1 MPEYR
6 DTLQLPATDFAM
18 KANLS
23 QSEPKTLQ
31 RFTEMNFYE
40 RVNSARANAPIFR
53 FHDGPPYAN
62 GPIHV
67 GHMVNKV
74 LKDMVVRSRL
84 MEGMRC
90 PYTPGW
96 DCHGLPIEHR
106 VLTELSKKGKMKEL
120 DALPPNERRV
130 AIRAACASDAVKFI
144 QVQADGMKRLLTFAD
159 YEHPYRTLDQAY
171 EGATLELF
179 ATLVEQD
186 IVFRERKPVHWSIA
200 NRTALAEAELE
211 YEDREDP
218 SIWVDFEAAD
228 REAVA
233 KVFGVELDS
242 TPSFM
247 IWTTTPWTLPAN
259 LAIAVGGAYNYS
271 LVRIDGGES
280 IIASDMIEK
289 VSKAIGAQKVER
301 LGETTGDKLV
311 GLQYTHPFCD
321 RIGKIIAAPHVTLE
335 DGTGLV
341 HTAPGHGEEDWR
353 AGRKE
358 GLEAYCPVRDN
369 GTYDDTVPEWLRG
382 VSIWE
387 ANKTILEHIT
397 KSGHLVHHLMFTHS
411 YPHDWRSKTPV
422 IFRATEQWFIGVDRK
437 VKNSGRTIRELA
449 SEAVE
454 SKIEF
459 VPEWGRNRMRGMI
472 ASRPD
477 WCLSRQRSWGLPI
490 PAFKLAD
497 GSTFMT
503 PASIRAV
510 AKVMREHGSDAWFKR
525 TPQELLAH
533 YNSAQDVNAPKDF
546 NSATI
551 EKLFDI
557 FDVWFEAGSSWHSV
571 MQERGQGFPAE
582 LYLEGSD
589 QHRGWFQLSMLL
601 ALASTGQP
609 PFRRLVTHG
618 FVVDKDGKKMS
629 KSLGNT
635 IDVENILKEFGAD
648 VCRWWV
654 SGLAY
659 ETDIRMDLEFL
670 KTAGEAYRKVRNT
683 VRFLLSNLGDLPATT
698 DWRGALKSVEP
709 ESIDGWVLGELS
721 RLEKDVR
728 EAYVRFDFRAAH
740 LALYAFCNETLSSM
754 YCVAVK
760 DRLYCDRPDSH
771 RRRRSQIVMRACAET
786 LSRLLAPIMAHTA
799 DEIYRT
805 MNAGDASVHEQT
817 YLNIQYQAHAD
828 WSKVMD
834 ARAAALKAL
843 EEAKARGIENTLDA
857 GLVMPDSD
865 GTLSRFADDFAD
877 ICGVS
882 RAKFDQSTSAVQV
895 IDLREAPRCERSRR
909 RDETVSMRSDG
920 GLLSER
926 DFEAVTTFKALHP
939 VTS

>member
-18 KANLS
+18 KANLA

-31 RFTEMNFYE
+31 RFSEMNFYE
-40 RVNSARANAPIFR
+40 RVNSARANAPVFR

-120 DALPPNERRV
+120 DALAPNERRV

-144 QVQADGMKRLLTFAD
+144 QVQADGMQRLLTFAD
-159 YEHPYRTLDQAY
+159 YAHPYRTLDQAY

-211 YEDREDP
+211 YEEREDP

-280 IIASDMIEK
+280 IIASDLLEK
-289 VSKAIGAQKVER
+289 VSKTIGAEKVER

-311 GLQYTHPFCD
+311 GLQYRHPFCD
-321 RIGKIIAAPHVTLE
+321 RVGKIIGAAHVTLE

-369 GTYDDTVPEWLRG
+369 GTYDDSVPEWLRG

-397 KSGHLVHHLMFTHS
+397 TSGHLVHHLMFTHS
-411 YPHDWRSKTPV
+411 YPHDGRSKTPV
-422 IFRATEQWFIGVDRK
+422 IFRATQQWFIGVDRK
-437 VKNSGRTIRELA
+437 AKNSGRTIRELA

-459 VPEWGRNRMRGMI
+459 IPEWGRNRMRGMI

-490 PAFKLAD
+490 PAFKLPD

-525 TPQELLAH
+525 TPQELLIH
-533 YNSAQDVNAPKDF
+533 YNSAQDAAAPKDF
-546 NSATI
+546 DSAKL

-571 MQERGQGFPAE
+571 MQERGQGFPSE

-589 QHRGWFQLSMLL
+589 QHRGWFQLSLLL

-629 KSLGNT
+629 KSQGNT

-659 ETDIRMDLEFL
+659 ETDLRMDLEFL
-670 KTAGEAYRKVRNT
+670 RTASEAYRKVRNT
-683 VRFLLSNLGDLPATT
+683 VRFLLSNLGDLPTTT
-698 DWRGALKSVEP
+698 DWRGACKSVEP
-709 ESIDGWVLGELS
+709 ESIDGWMLGELS

-728 EAYVRFDFRAAH
+728 MAYTRFDFRAAH

-760 DRLYCDRPDSH
+760 DRLYCDQPDSH
-771 RRRRSQIVMRACAET
+771 RRRRSQICMRACAET
-786 LSRLLAPIMAHTA
+786 LCRLLAPIMAHTA
-799 DEIYRT
+799 DEMFRA
-805 MNAGDASVHEQT
+805 MNAGDVSVHEQT
-817 YLNIQYQAHAD
+817 YLNMRFQAHAD

-843 EEAKARGIENTLDA
+843 EQAKALGVENTLDA
-857 GLVMPDSD
+857 GLIMPDAD
-865 GTLSRFADDFAD
+865 GTLGKFANDFAD

-882 RAKFDQSTSAVQV
+882 RATFDQAARAVQV
-895 IDLREAPRCERSRR
+895 VDLREALRCERSRR
-909 RDETVSMRSDG
+909 RDESVAMRSDG
-920 GLLSER
+920 GLLSDR
-926 DFEAVTTFKALHP
+926 DFEAVKIFKALHP
-939 VTS
+939 GV